1 MNNSNWKTP
10 VYIIGAIIGT
20 VVGLMSAYLYA
31 RSVDETQPNHLP
43 PGTPGT
49 GDIFK
54 LALSVIALVRSVSDL
69 GTRDAKS

>member
-1 MNNSNWKTP
+1 MSNSSWKTP
-10 VYIIGAIIGT
+10 VYVVGAIIGA
-20 VVGLMSAYLYA
+20 VIGIMSAYLYA
-31 RSVDETQPNHLP
+31 RSVDETQPDHLP

-69 GTRDAKS
+69 GTRDVKR